1 MGAESRIVNIGR
13 IVEYLD
19 ELMKQHPY
27 DYVYGATS
35 FESVFNILLP
45 VQQNWLEQQCGERFQ
60 DLLVNGSFI
69 SVGVSYHDSVI
80 DRIDSRM
87 NGQTDFENWN
97 IYADEYSSLNDI
109 LDDISN
115 NLANRFD
122 GISVPA
128 TLHDLARTI
137 EHVTDYYGQ
146 TISHRVVAELAGL
159 GWRGKNGLV
168 INERFGCAVRFT
180 SVATTL
186 PLDFA
191 NKVPNSCGSC
201 TACEDVCSF
210 IKHRE
215 TLPDYRENC
224 RRFIANLR
232 KRGLKKDVCGKCIQ
246 ACIREGIHASVFDLK
261 P

>member
-1 MGAESRIVNIGR
+1 
-13 IVEYLD
+13 
-19 ELMKQHPY
+19 MKQHPY
-27 DYVYGATS
+27 DHVFGATS
-35 FESVFNILLP
+35 FEPVFNALLP
-45 VQQNWLEQQCGERFQ
+45 VQQDWLEQQCGERFP

-69 SVGVSYHDSVI
+69 SVAISYQDSVI
-80 DRIDSRM
+80 DRIDSKM
-87 NGQTDFENWN
+87 NGQVSYESWN
-97 IYADEYSSLNDI
+97 KYADEYTRLNGI

-115 NLANRFD
+115 DLANRFE

-128 TLHDLARTI
+128 TLHNLARTI

-186 PLDFA
+186 PLGFA
-191 NKVPNSCGSC
+191 NKVAKTCGNC
-201 TACEDVCSF
+201 TACEDACSF

-215 TLPDYRENC
+215 ILPNYRENC

-232 KRGLKKDVCGKCIQ
+232 KRGLKRDVCGKCIQ
-246 ACIREGIHASVFDLK
+246 ACIREGIYATKFELR